1 MQITLNINP
10 MALDNVCKMIIG
22 YVLSIPEDSPN
33 FLDKLM
39 SSIEFLEATMGE
51 PSVPSVICYILILER
66 LPQEMRR
73 KIPRP
78 IYKYI
83 QSNLFEIE
91 ESIGRR
97 IKDSIRPEVIVTK
110 KPTLILADGS
120 EMEVGNK
127 PEIILQ

>member
-1 MQITLNINP
+1 MTININP

-22 YVLSIPEDSPN
+22 YVLEMPETTIQ
-33 FLDKLM
+33 FLEKLM
-39 SSIEFLEATMGE
+39 SSIEFLEATMGD
-51 PSVPSVICYILILER
+51 PSTPSVICYVLVLER

-78 IYKYI
+78 IYKYM

-97 IKDSIRPEVIVTK
+97 IKDSVRPEVIVTK

-120 EMEVGNK
+120 EIEVGKK